1 MKKFNSNP
9 NHSSL
14 ANLREQAEE
23 LLPKKEPPEVEI
35 NSIEDAQRLITE
47 LQVHQIELELQNDEL
62 RKMQEQIIS
71 EREKY
76 ADLYNFAP
84 VAYFTF
90 DEQDIILDLNLT
102 AAELLGNERK
112 YLIGHPLSPYLTS
125 DSLQTFIK
133 HRQLALETKRPRV
146 CELSIRLR
154 HGRKTYVQVRTAA
167 LETSPDMPQLW
178 RSVMTDI
185 TDRKHQEQKANYQA
199 YLLDNVSDAIIATD
213 NDLRIT
219 QWNKSAENLYGWSE
233 AEVLGKLIDSVCG
246 TEFPADVQEQ
256 AKSQLMAQ
264 KFWQGELRQ
273 QKRDGV
279 KLWVIA
285 SVSQLQDEQGRI
297 IGGVTIN
304 HNITERKRAGE
315 ALAKSE
321 EKLNSILNSMLDGVY
336 SVDAKTFD
344 LIQTNPSVAH
354 IFGRSQEDIQSA
366 GGRAYLQ
373 FVHPEDLQIVKQIA
387 KDLVQQGQGEWE
399 FRIVRPSGEVRW
411 VTNRARFITDGQGT
425 PLRFDSLF
433 TDITTRKREDNILQ
447 ARLRIMKFAETHSVD
462 ELLQNALDEL
472 CVLSESVIGFFH
484 FVETDQK
491 TLSLQAWS
499 TRTLAGMCTA
509 EGKGTHYDIDKA
521 GVWVDCVREG
531 KPVIHND
538 YASLPHRKGLPEG
551 HAPVIR
557 EMVFPIFRS
566 QKMVGIIGVGNKPSD
581 YTEEDVSH
589 SSRLADLI
597 WDIAERRIAEEELRR
612 ANDALNAQMQE
623 IELLHATLR
632 EQAIRDPLTGL
643 FNRRFLQETL
653 DREISRA
660 HREGKPIGFI
670 IMDLDYFK
678 QVNDTYGHKAGDMV
692 LKKLG
697 DLLIRNL
704 RAEDIP
710 CRYGGE
716 EFTIMMPGASL
727 ENTLER
733 AKNLL
738 CQINEMEIVYDNA
751 KIKITASM
759 GVSVFPDHGTG
770 EEDALICADRALY
783 QAKGLGRNRVFVY
796 ED

>member
-1 MKKFNSNP
+1 MKKFNSDP
-9 NHSSL
+9 THSSL
-14 ANLREQAEE
+14 ANLRQQAEE

-154 HGRKTYVQVRTAA
+154 HGRETYVQVRTAA

-219 QWNKSAENLYGWSE
+219 QWNKSAENLYGWRE

-246 TEFPADVQEQ
+246 TEFPAGVQER

-304 HNITERKRAGE
+304 HDITKRKTTEKELRAKTNILNTIFESAPFILMLVNEEGRVQNINHAGSAFAGRNKSDLIGLLGGEVFNCINSFNGLGCGHNIDCKGCPVRTRVMHTLQTGESIYNAEGCLTILQNKKPLDIHMLLSTITVETDDETMVLVAIADITNLKRIERELQESHTQLQATLDAMPELMFEVNRQGRILNFHASRFTKLYISPEVFMGKTFAQILPDDVAQIIYGALAEAAEHGTSFGAIYSLSISNRINWYELSIAAMNNSYLEDAHFIILAHDITERK
-315 ALAKSE
+315 K
-321 EKLNSILNSMLDGVY
+321 I
-336 SVDAKTFD
+336 
-344 LIQTNPSVAH
+344 
-354 IFGRSQEDIQSA
+354 
-366 GGRAYLQ
+366 
-373 FVHPEDLQIVKQIA
+373 
-387 KDLVQQGQGEWE
+387 KDELELSYNV
-399 FRIVRPSGEVRW
+399 
-411 VTNRARFITDGQGT
+411 
-425 PLRFDSLF
+425 
-433 TDITTRKREDNILQ
+433 LQ
-447 ARLRIMKFAETHSVD
+447 ARV
-462 ELLQNALDEL
+462 
-472 CVLSESVIGFFH
+472 C
-484 FVETDQK
+484 
-491 TLSLQAWS
+491 
-499 TRTLAGMCTA
+499 
-509 EGKGTHYDIDKA
+509 
-521 GVWVDCVREG
+521 
-531 KPVIHND
+531 
-538 YASLPHRKGLPEG
+538 
-551 HAPVIR
+551 
-557 EMVFPIFRS
+557 
-566 QKMVGIIGVGNKPSD
+566 
-581 YTEEDVSH
+581 
-589 SSRLADLI
+589 
-597 WDIAERRIAEEELRR
+597 
-612 ANDALNAQMQE
+612 E
-623 IELLHATLR
+623 IEALHKQLR

-653 DREISRA
+653 DREVSRA
-660 HREGKPIGFI
+660 QREGKPIGFI

-678 QVNDTYGHKAGDMV
+678 QINDTYGHKAGDMV

-738 CQINEMEIVYDNA
+738 CQINEMEIVCDNA
-751 KIKITASM
+751 KIKITASI
-759 GVSVFPDHGTG
+759 GVSVFPDHGAG

-783 QAKGLGRNRVFVY
+783 HAKGLGRNQVFVY

>member
-1 MKKFNSNP
+1 MKKNNSNP
-9 NHSSL
+9 TDKTFS
-14 ANLREQAEE
+14 NLRRQAEE
-23 LLPKKEPPEVEI
+23 LLPKKELPGVEI
-35 NSIEDAQRLITE
+35 SSIEDAHRLITE

-102 AAELLGNERK
+102 GAELLGNERK
-112 YLIGHPLSPYLTS
+112 YLIGHPLTPYLTP
-125 DSLQTFIK
+125 DSLQTFIRN
-133 HRQLALETKRPRV
+133 RQLALETKRPGV
-146 CELSIRLR
+146 CELAIRLR
-154 HGRKTYVQVRTAA
+154 DGKETHVQVRTAA
-167 LETSPDMPQLW
+167 LETSPDMPHLW

-219 QWNKSAENLYGWSE
+219 KWNKSAETLYGWSE
-233 AEVLGKLIDSVCG
+233 AEVLGKSIDFVCG
-246 TEFPADVQEQ
+246 TEFSTGVQEQ
-256 AKSQLMAQ
+256 ARSQLLSQ

-273 QKRDGV
+273 QKRDDTT
-279 KLWVIA
+279 LWVIA

-304 HNITERKRAGE
+304 HDITKRKSTEKELRAKTNILNTIFESAPFILMLVNEEGRVQNINHAGSAFAGRNKSDLIGLLGGEVFNCINSFNGLGCGHNTECGTCPVRTRVMHTMQTGESIYNAEGCLTVLQDKNPLDIYMLLSTITVKTDDETMVLVAIADITHLKRMERELQESHTQMQATLDAMPELMFEVNRQGKILNFHASRHAELSISPEVFLGKTFAQVLPDDAAQKIFGALAQAAEHGTSFGANYSLSISNRTSWYELSIAAMHNSHLEDAHFIILAHDITERK
-315 ALAKSE
+315 K
-321 EKLNSILNSMLDGVY
+321 I
-336 SVDAKTFD
+336 
-344 LIQTNPSVAH
+344 
-354 IFGRSQEDIQSA
+354 EDELEQ
-366 GGRAYLQ
+366 AYN
-373 FVHPEDLQIVKQIA
+373 V
-387 KDLVQQGQGEWE
+387 
-399 FRIVRPSGEVRW
+399 
-411 VTNRARFITDGQGT
+411 
-425 PLRFDSLF
+425 
-433 TDITTRKREDNILQ
+433 LQ
-447 ARLRIMKFAETHSVD
+447 ARV
-462 ELLQNALDEL
+462 
-472 CVLSESVIGFFH
+472 
-484 FVETDQK
+484 
-491 TLSLQAWS
+491 
-499 TRTLAGMCTA
+499 
-509 EGKGTHYDIDKA
+509 Y
-521 GVWVDCVREG
+521 
-531 KPVIHND
+531 
-538 YASLPHRKGLPEG
+538 
-551 HAPVIR
+551 
-557 EMVFPIFRS
+557 
-566 QKMVGIIGVGNKPSD
+566 
-581 YTEEDVSH
+581 
-589 SSRLADLI
+589 
-597 WDIAERRIAEEELRR
+597 
-612 ANDALNAQMQE
+612 E
-623 IELLHATLR
+623 IEALHKQLH

-660 HREGKPIGFI
+660 QREGKPIGFI

-697 DLLIRNL
+697 ELLLRNL

-738 CQINEMEIVYDNA
+738 HQINEMEIICDDA

-783 QAKGLGRNRVFVY
+783 HAKGSGRNQVFVY
-796 ED
+796 EG